1 MGTEFEIIKNLAEHV
16 KFGLIRTK
24 RNQLVFMNSHALELF
39 GYSSV
44 EDVRGMQHEKLYADQ
59 EEYQHLLAK
68 QRTYG
73 RITNERALLK
83 RKDQTNFWGLLTRSA
98 YFLSGVLHV
107 DEIIFDISE
116 QVRNEHRLRE
126 KDLLLDKVANELDR
140 FVYSASHDLRSPIS
154 SMKGL
159 MTLMKMNP
167 DVFDWEHFLTMMEES
182 LDRLDVF
189 ISKLVEFSR
198 NSHEPVVMER
208 VDLNKIIKSILDD
221 QQAHS
226 NWPKVKVECLLPDS
240 FVVSSDYNKVYTI
253 LSHVIRNSLD
263 YSDVSKCS
271 FLLSIKGQIHRDIV
285 TLEIIDN
292 GIGIEKKF
300 MPMVFQMFFRATMLS
315 KGSGL
320 GLYLAREAIN
330 RLGGTITIS
339 SELNLGTL
347 VRIQFPAEAISDLDD
362 SLQIA

>member
-189 ISKLVEFSR
+189 I
-198 NSHEPVVMER
+198 
-208 VDLNKIIKSILDD
+208 
-221 QQAHS
+221 
-226 NWPKVKVECLLPDS
+226 
-240 FVVSSDYNKVYTI
+240 
-253 LSHVIRNSLD
+253 
-263 YSDVSKCS
+263 
-271 FLLSIKGQIHRDIV
+271 
-285 TLEIIDN
+285 
-292 GIGIEKKF
+292 
-300 MPMVFQMFFRATMLS
+300 
-315 KGSGL
+315 
-320 GLYLAREAIN
+320 
-330 RLGGTITIS
+330 
-339 SELNLGTL
+339 
-347 VRIQFPAEAISDLDD
+347 
-362 SLQIA
+362 